1 MNSGQVFLSITAR
14 EVTMHFPHIFQKGR
28 IGSAA
33 LRNRLIMSL
42 YPTKYAT
49 DSKVNERMIEFYRA
63 RARGG
68 VAMIVLD
75 CPCLDY
81 PNAYKGPNELR
92 FDTPESAEAVKDLL
106 GAIHAEGAKAFMQ
119 LNYPKERIFN
129 REVPGSK
136 QKGNTWVAPLVRI
149 MTAAEAYEVILIMA
163 NGAKR
168 ARELG
173 YDGIEV
179 QASYGDVISQLLSP
193 LSNKRTDEFGGSLE
207 NRTRFLIG
215 LIEAVKE
222 KAGKDYPVMV
232 KLVCDEFVEGGLTL
246 NDTTVIARLAEQ
258 AGADAILASGG
269 NKATKHMTIPFHYL
283 PPGVLIHLARGI
295 RKAVTIPVITVGKI
309 NTPELAEKVIRD
321 GDADFVAMAR
331 PLLADPQFPM
341 KAQAGMAEEI
351 RRCLYDLEDCADGGV
366 KGIGR
371 TCTVNPF
378 SGQEYRL
385 KLTSAQRKKRVVVV
399 GGGPAGMQAAL
410 LASQRGHEVILYEKD
425 DILGGQLK
433 ISSIAPCKEEMEA
446 ALQHMEYML
455 GKTRAKIILNKA
467 PSKEEILSHN
477 PEAVIVAIGSRPFLP
492 NVVGIDLPSVYDVRM
507 VYESAVDLGK
517 NVVIVGGGD
526 IGCETAD
533 LLTEKGMSVTIVEM
547 LEEPL
552 HRMKEIPKQELL
564 RRLKNKNVTILTST
578 KVMAIENGKVIV
590 DTKDGIRKELS
601 TDSVIFSTGSVSADS
616 LAETLKGLVE
626 EVYVV
631 GDAKEPVNLGAALR
645 SATAVALAL

>member
-1 MNSGQVFLSITAR
+1 
-14 EVTMHFPHIFQKGR
+14 MHFPHIFQEGR

-49 DSKVNERMIEFYRA
+49 DGKVNERMLEFYRE

-92 FDTPESAEAVKDLL
+92 FDTPEYADTIKALL
-106 GAIHAEGAKAFMQ
+106 DVIHAEGAKAFMQ
-119 LNYPKERIFN
+119 LNYPKERIFD

-136 QKGNTWVAPLVRI
+136 QKGNSWVASLVRI
-149 MTAAEAYEVILIMA
+149 MTAEEAYGVIRIMA
-163 NGAKR
+163 NGAKK

-179 QASYGDVISQLLSP
+179 QASYGDFISQLLSP

-222 KAGKDYPVMV
+222 KAGKGYPVMV

-246 NDTTVIARLAEQ
+246 PDAILIARLAER

-269 NKATKHMTIPFHYL
+269 NKATKGMTIPSHYL
-283 PPGVLIHLARGI
+283 PPGALLHLARGI
-295 RKAVTIPVITVGKI
+295 KKAVAIPVVAIGKI
-309 NTPELAEKVIRD
+309 NTPELAEKVIED

-331 PLLADPQFPM
+331 PLLADPHFPV
-341 KAQAGMAEEI
+341 KAQEGKTQEI
-351 RRCLYDLEDCADGGV
+351 RRCLYDLEDCADKGV

-371 TCTVNPF
+371 TCTMNPF

-385 KLTSAQRKKRVVVV
+385 KLTSAQRRKRVVVM

-425 DILGGQLK
+425 DTLGGQLR
-433 ISSIAPCKEEMEA
+433 ISSVAPCKEEMEA
-446 ALQHMEYML
+446 ALQHIKYML
-455 GKTRAKIILNKA
+455 GKTNTKVILNTA
-467 PSKEEILSHN
+467 PTNKDILSHN
-477 PEAVIVAIGSRPFLP
+477 PEAVIVALGSRPSLP
-492 NVVGIDLPSVYDVRM
+492 DVPGIDLPSVYDVRK
-507 VYESAVDLGK
+507 VYEEDIDLGK

-533 LLTEKGMSVTIVEM
+533 LLAEKGMGVTIVEA
-547 LEEPL
+547 LEEVL
-552 HRMKEIPKQELL
+552 HRMKEIPKQELIK
-564 RRLKNKNVTILTST
+564 RLKNKNVKILTST
-578 KVMAIENGKVIV
+578 KMTAIEAGKVIV
-590 DTKDGIRKELS
+590 DAENGTRKELS

-616 LAETLKGLVE
+616 LAETLKGLVA
-626 EVYVV
+626 EVYMV
-631 GDAKEPVNLGAALR
+631 GDAKEPANLGAALR

>member
-1 MNSGQVFLSITAR
+1 MF
-14 EVTMHFPHIFQKGR
+14 FPHIFQEGR

-49 DSKVNERMIEFYRA
+49 DSKVNERMLEFYRE

-81 PNAYKGPNELR
+81 PKAYKGPNELR
-92 FDTPESAEAVKDLL
+92 FDTAEYADTIKNLL

-119 LNYPKERIFN
+119 LNYPKERIFD

-136 QKGNTWVAPLVRI
+136 QKGDTWVAPLART
-149 MTAAEAYEVILIMA
+149 MTVSEAYEVIGIMA

-179 QASYGDVISQLLSP
+179 QASYGDLISQLLSP
-193 LSNKRTDEFGGSLE
+193 LSNKRTDEFGGTLE
-207 NRTRFLIG
+207 NRARFLTG

-232 KLVCDEFVEGGLTL
+232 KLACDEFVEGGLRL
-246 NDTTVIARLAEQ
+246 NDATAIARLAEQ

-269 NKATKHMTIPFHYL
+269 NKATKSMTIPSHYL

-295 RKAVTIPVITVGKI
+295 RKAVAIPIIAIGKI
-309 NTPELAEKVIRD
+309 NTPELADKVIAD

-331 PLLADPQFPM
+331 PLLADPHFPS
-341 KAQAGMAEEI
+341 KAQSGMTEEI

-371 TCTVNPF
+371 TCTMNPF

-385 KLTSAQRKKRVVVV
+385 KLTSAQRRKRVVVV

-425 DILGGQLK
+425 DALGGQLR

-446 ALQHMEYML
+446 ALQHMEHML
-455 GKTRAKIILNKA
+455 SKTNAKVILHKA
-467 PSKEEILSHN
+467 PTNEEILSHN
-477 PEAVIVAIGSRPFLP
+477 PEAVIVALGSRPAFP
-492 NVVGIDLPSVYDVRM
+492 NVPGIDLPSVYDVRR
-507 VYESAVDLGK
+507 VYEGDIDLGR

-526 IGCETAD
+526 NGCETAD
-533 LLTEKGMSVTIVEM
+533 LLAEKGMSVTIVEA
-547 LEEPL
+547 LEEVL

-564 RRLKNKNVTILTST
+564 KRLKNKNVTILTRT
-578 KVMAIENGKVIV
+578 KVTAIEAGKVVV
-590 DTKDGIRKELS
+590 DAEKGIRKELS

-616 LAETLKGLVE
+616 LAETLKGLVA

-631 GDAKEPVNLGAALR
+631 GDAKKPANLGAALR

>member
-1 MNSGQVFLSITAR
+1 
-14 EVTMHFPHIFQKGR
+14 MHFPHIFQEGR

-49 DSKVNERMIEFYRA
+49 DSKINERMLEFYRE

-92 FDTPESAEAVKDLL
+92 FDTPEHADTIKVLL
-106 GAIHAEGAKAFMQ
+106 DAIHAEGAKAFMQ
-119 LNYPKERIFN
+119 LNYPKERIFD
-129 REVPGSK
+129 REVLGSK
-136 QKGNTWVAPLVRI
+136 QKGNTWVASLVKI
-149 MTAAEAYEVILIMA
+149 MTAAEAYEVIGIMA

-179 QASYGDVISQLLSP
+179 QASYGDFISQLLSP

-207 NRTRFLIG
+207 NRMRFLIE

-222 KAGKDYPVMV
+222 KAGRDYPVMV
-232 KLVCDEFVEGGLTL
+232 KLACDEFVEGGLRL

-258 AGADAILASGG
+258 GGADAILASGG
-269 NKATKHMTIPFHYL
+269 NKATKSMTIPSHYL
-283 PPGVLIHLARGI
+283 PPGALIHLARGI
-295 RKAVTIPVITVGKI
+295 RKVVEIPVIAVGKI
-309 NTPELAEKVIRD
+309 NTPELAEKVILD

-331 PLLADPQFPM
+331 PLLADPYFPV
-341 KAQAGMAEEI
+341 KAQTGKTREI
-351 RRCLYDLEDCADGGV
+351 RRCLYDLEDCADKGV

-385 KLTSAQRKKRVVVV
+385 KFTRAPRTKRVVVI

-410 LASQRGHEVILYEKD
+410 IASQRGHEVILCEKD
-425 DILGGQLK
+425 GSLGGQLR

-446 ALQHMEYML
+446 MLQHMKYML
-455 GKTRAKIILNKA
+455 GKTDAKVMLHKA
-467 PSKEEILSHN
+467 PASKEILS
-477 PEAVIVAIGSRPFLP
+477 
-492 NVVGIDLPSVYDVRM
+492 Y
-507 VYESAVDLGK
+507 
-517 NVVIVGGGD
+517 
-526 IGCETAD
+526 
-533 LLTEKGMSVTIVEM
+533 
-547 LEEPL
+547 
-552 HRMKEIPKQELL
+552 
-564 RRLKNKNVTILTST
+564 
-578 KVMAIENGKVIV
+578 
-590 DTKDGIRKELS
+590 
-601 TDSVIFSTGSVSADS
+601 
-616 LAETLKGLVE
+616 
-626 EVYVV
+626 
-631 GDAKEPVNLGAALR
+631 
-645 SATAVALAL
+645 

>member
-1 MNSGQVFLSITAR
+1 
-14 EVTMHFPHIFQKGR
+14 MHFPHIFQEGR

-49 DSKVNERMIEFYRA
+49 DSKVNERMLEFYRE

-92 FDTPESAEAVKDLL
+92 FDTPEYADTITVLL
-106 GAIHAEGAKAFMQ
+106 TAIHAEGAKAFMQ
-119 LNYPKERIFN
+119 LNYPKERIFD

-136 QKGNTWVAPLVRI
+136 PKGDAWVASLVRI
-149 MTAAEAYEVILIMA
+149 MTAAEAYEVIGIMA

-173 YDGIEV
+173 YDGIEI
-179 QASYGDVISQLLSP
+179 QASYGDFISQLLSP
-193 LSNKRTDEFGGSLE
+193 LSNKRMDEFGGSLE
-207 NRTRFLIG
+207 NRTRFLIE
-215 LIEAVKE
+215 LIKAVKE
-222 KAGKDYPVMV
+222 KTGKDYPVMV
-232 KLVCDEFVEGGLTL
+232 KLVCDEFVEEGLRL
-246 NDTTVIARLAEQ
+246 SDSTVIARLAEQ

-269 NKATKHMTIPFHYL
+269 NKATKSMTIPSHYL

-295 RKAVTIPVITVGKI
+295 RRAVTIPVIAVGKI
-309 NTPELAEKVIRD
+309 NTPELAEKVIGD

-331 PLLADPQFPM
+331 PFLADPHLPI
-341 KAQAGMAEEI
+341 KAQAGMTEEI
-351 RRCLYDLEDCADGGV
+351 RRCLYDLEDCADKGV

-385 KLTSAQRKKRVVVV
+385 KLTSAQRKKKVVVV
-399 GGGPAGMQAAL
+399 GGGPAGIQAAL

-425 DILGGQLK
+425 DTLGGQLR

-446 ALQHMEYML
+446 ALQYMKHML
-455 GKTRAKIILNKA
+455 GKTNAKVILHRAPTNN
-467 PSKEEILSHN
+467 EILSHN
-477 PEAVIVAIGSRPFLP
+477 PEAVIVALGSRPALP
-492 NVVGIDLPSVYDVRM
+492 NVPGIDLSAVYNVRT
-507 VYESAVDLGK
+507 VYEGAVDFGR

-533 LLTEKGMSVTIVEM
+533 LLAEKGMSVTIVEA
-547 LEEPL
+547 LEEAL
-552 HRMKEIPKQELL
+552 HKMKEIPKQELL
-564 RRLKNKNVTILTST
+564 RRLKSRNVAILTST
-578 KVMAIENGKVIV
+578 KVTAIEAGKVIV
-590 DTKDGIRKELS
+590 VTANGIRKELS

-616 LAETLKGLVE
+616 LAETLKGLVA

-631 GDAKEPVNLGAALR
+631 GDAKEPADLGAALR